1 MADEPLV
8 MIHGDIKTHNFLI
21 DPETLRV
28 TLIDFGGIGA
38 LPRSF
43 VSFTMLATACKF
55 VQGINQYLGY
65 ERSDNHAA
73 MGAATEI
80 YTLLARTRLGDLYS
94 CRV

>member
-1 MADEPLV
+1 MV
-8 MIHGDIKTHNFLI
+8 HGDIKPHNFLI

-28 TLIDFGGIGA
+28 TLIDFGGISA

-43 VSFTMLATACKF
+43 VSFTLLATACKF
-55 VQGINQYLGY
+55 VQGINQYLGKF

-80 YTLLARTRLGDLYS
+80 YTLLARKRLGDLYS